1 MMAVNAT
8 EKVHAVSPRRNK
20 VHRVRSFKDRR
31 RFNDDFRNLHRRDA
45 DTFQVKQRSGIARLL
60 AAAFSTDFYPSRI
73 PSPELL
79 ARGGIDRA
87 MWSSIYQTL
96 RLNTVHVD
104 GLDMNALK
112 TDRGYTVDESGRT
125 IRGMDIERLLGQI
138 EDVRVE
144 SGLAKHGALA
154 WSIWVVSHKPDL
166 TSYQSVLDLVNAIA
180 DRYAG
185 EEIHSIRNITMV
197 YDYSPAF
204 RDLVNEIIRL
214 NRRGVSELAG
224 LYEPALVARYFSEK
238 GSAARA
244 AMVMDSSYD
253 DIELELVRKTYRDA
267 PTPENQVVAALLH
280 RVQAHALLRK
290 NELKNAALHEN
301 RARLV
306 IREVIAEADDAQ
318 LELLSPLSLK
328 NDALYRAVSR
338 AWRHNYSTPYP
349 SAMWAGSAFS
359 LVSV

>member
-1 MMAVNAT
+1 MAVNTT
-8 EKVHAVSPRRNK
+8 EKVHAVSPRPK
-20 VHRVRSFKDRR
+20 RVRRVGDFKDRR
-31 RFNDDFRNLHRRDA
+31 RINDDFRNLHRRDA
-45 DTFQVKQRSGIARLL
+45 DTFQVKPRNGIVRLL

-73 PSPELL
+73 PAPDLL
-79 ARGGIDRA
+79 AGSGVDRA

-112 TDRGYTVDESGRT
+112 TDQGYTMDENGRP
-125 IRGMDIERLLGQI
+125 IRGVDIERLLGQI
-138 EDVRVE
+138 EDVSVE
-144 SGLAKHGALA
+144 SGLARHGALA
-154 WSIWVVSHKPDL
+154 WSIWVVGRNPDL
-166 TSYQSVLDLVNAIA
+166 TSHQSVIDLVNAIA

-185 EEIHSIRNITMV
+185 EEVHSIRNMTMV

-204 RDLVNEIIRL
+204 RDLVNEVIRMD
-214 NRRGVSELAG
+214 RRGISELAG
-224 LYEPALVARYFSEK
+224 LYEPALVARYFSETR
-238 GSAARA
+238 SAARA
-244 AMVMDSSYD
+244 AMVMKASYD

-280 RVQAHALLRK
+280 RAQAHALLRR
-290 NELKNAALHEN
+290 NELKKAALHEN
-301 RARLV
+301 RARVV
-306 IREVIAEADDAQ
+306 IREVIADADDPQ

-328 NDALYRAVSR
+328 NDVLYRKVTR
-338 AWRHNYSTPYP
+338 AWYHNYNTPYP